1 LPFGYSSPEAH
12 QNINLINAMK
22 RLAVLFLISFCLY
35 VSGCSLPSAVTCR
48 QLYSFT
54 KGEEKIKGGF
64 GKKKAIWIKDFR
76 ENDVYQED
84 ISALK
89 EEIESYI
96 SGHPNLGDSAKSNLR
111 ELKVTEGATKEE
123 VELLLGK
130 PDKITNTSGGS
141 KYGASQIWIYKINKM
156 RAFTVFIVPI
166 FFVHEGYYL
175 YFADNILAAIE
186 KHYLGQLV
194 RQEGGPGILEREKK
208 TTE

>member
-1 LPFGYSSPEAH
+1 MWGFNSPPAH
-12 QNINLINAMK
+12 HNIILLNAMK

-35 VSGCSLPSAVTCR
+35 VSGCSLPSAVTCG

-76 ENDVYQED
+76 ENDAYQED
-84 ISALK
+84 IGALNQ
-89 EEIESYI
+89 EIESYI

-111 ELKVTEGATKEE
+111 ELKVTEGAAKEE

-130 PDKITNTSGGS
+130 PDKIANTSGRL
-141 KYGASQIWIYKINKM
+141 KYGATQIWIYKVNKM
-156 RAFTVFIVPI
+156 RVFTVFIVPI
-166 FFVHEGYYL
+166 FPVHEGYYL

-186 KHYLGQLV
+186 KHYLKQLI
-194 RQEGGPGILEREKK
+194 RQEGGPGVLERAEK